1 VEDLLEMGISFD
13 HLYIGI
19 GILFNSAPNACNKVK
34 LCPRKERGAEG
45 VDSQLKSG
53 KTKKEKERGSCLKR
67 GPGQS

>member
-1 VEDLLEMGISFD
+1 MRAIKSSCALG
-13 HLYIGI
+13 
-19 GILFNSAPNACNKVK
+19 K
-34 LCPRKERGAEG
+34 KERGAEG